1 MIIDEL
7 RRRRVFRTVAAY
19 VVACWVV
26 IEAADVIF
34 PYVALPESAV
44 RLVIIAAVIGFP
56 VVVVLAWFFDIT
68 PEGIVRTPDR
78 TESAPPPRRVLGR
91 WTDVVLLGLL
101 AIAIAYIVSERLD
114 DADDTRTA
122 GAARSIAVLPFTDLS
137 PDGDSAY
144 LGDGIAE
151 TVLHTLARVEG
162 LRVAARTSSFL
173 FRDGD
178 EDIRE
183 IGEALNVDTV
193 LEGSVSKDPAGRRM
207 RVTAQL
213 IDARNG
219 FHLWSESYEGQVD
232 DVFRIQDEIATAI
245 ARNMEITLL
254 GGQPPPVAE
263 ATENVE
269 AYELYLKGRNAA
281 HQRTEEALQRAMAFF
296 ERATEVD
303 PGYALAYTGYADSL
317 SLLID
322 YGNERLDSVVPR
334 VETLIDRAFELDPDL
349 PEAWASLGLL
359 RLQQGRY
366 AAADEALSRSLTLD
380 PVNDDALTWYG
391 SVLLAQDRYRDA
403 LAAYLRA
410 FERDPLSIPLNSNLG
425 NLLSAMGRHVQAES
439 HFRKLLELKPEDTG
453 TYHNQLIQS
462 AHARGDMAE
471 ATRWVRAEL
480 ERDPLNLLA
489 MFYQVAIY
497 TDLGDADRA
506 LEWLERMESMAPD
519 DLFSLQ
525 ARSMWYVAGGRFD
538 DNLAYV
544 RDKVDHFARIL
555 EPYGVTL
562 PPGLLAWLGS
572 ANYFAGEL
580 ENARDAYERALA
592 FDGGIDSPVVNETN
606 QVWLPWMIRA
616 YRALGRE
623 AEAERLLAVLGTYLE
638 ELLAAGID
646 TASAHA
652 QYAQFL
658 SLSDRREEA
667 LRQLRAA
674 AERGFRQTY
683 YLDVVPDL
691 EALMA
696 SDGGGEFRRL
706 MQSYKAREREEVA
719 ALPAFDYAV
728 PAKPAAV
735 PLRPER
741 RALYARRYRVENGLL
756 ARIDDTDEGLLLSAP
771 GQEPMLMRAA
781 TPTEFFFD
789 ESTLRIEFVLD
800 DRDRVRHLLWHQYGD
815 KQRGRPSVQ
824 RRERSAY
831 ELDPMILDDYV
842 GRYALEGI
850 AGAEI
855 RMTRRD
861 DTLYGAA
868 TGQPA
873 IPYLPVG
880 PDEFV
885 NEDVNAGLSFR
896 RDRSGRV
903 TELLIRQEGVELR
916 GLRRDAGDG
925 PPEPSGAD

>member
-1 MIIDEL
+1 MILDEL
-7 RRRRVFRTVAAY
+7 RRRRVFRTIAAY

-34 PYVALPESAV
+34 PYLSLPESAV
-44 RLVIIAAVIGFP
+44 RLVIIAAIIGFP

-78 TESAPPPRRVLGR
+78 AESDRPARRVLGR

-101 AIAIAYIVSERLD
+101 ALAVAYIVSERMDGQEGEPL
-114 DADDTRTA
+114 AA
-122 GAARSIAVLPFTDLS
+122 GPRSIAVLPFADLS
-137 PDGDSAY
+137 PDGDSVY

-151 TVLHTLARVEG
+151 TVLHTLARVDG
-162 LRVAARTSSFL
+162 LRVAARTSSFI
-173 FRDGD
+173 FRDSR

-219 FHLWSESYEGQVD
+219 FNLWSESYEGPVD

-245 ARNMEITLL
+245 ARNMELTLL
-254 GGQPPPVAE
+254 GDQPSPVAE
-263 ATENVE
+263 TTENVQ

-281 HQRTEEALQRAMAFF
+281 HERTEAGLVRALDFF
-296 ERATEVD
+296 EEATEVD
-303 PGYALAYTGYADSL
+303 PGYALAYTGLADTL

-334 VETLIDRAFELDPDL
+334 VEALIDRAFELEPQL

-366 AAADEALSRSLTLD
+366 AAADEALSRSLSLD

-403 LAAYLRA
+403 LATYLRA
-410 FERDPLSIPLNSNLG
+410 YDRDPLSIPLNSNLG
-425 NLLSAMGRHVQAES
+425 NLLSTMGRHVQAES

-462 AHARGDMAE
+462 AHARGDMAA
-471 ATRWVRAEL
+471 ATRWIRIEL

-489 MFYQVAIY
+489 MFYQVAVY
-497 TDLGDADRA
+497 TDLGEFERA
-506 LEWLERMESMAPD
+506 LEWLERMEAMDPD
-519 DLFSLQ
+519 DVFTLQ
-525 ARSMWYVAGGRFD
+525 GRSMWYVANGRFD

-544 RDKVDHFARIL
+544 REKVDHFATIL

-572 ANYFAGEL
+572 ANYFAGDMQA
-580 ENARDAYERALA
+580 AREAYDRALA
-592 FDGGIDSPVVNETN
+592 FDGGISAPVVNETN
-606 QVWLPWMIRA
+606 QVWLPWMIRSYLA
-616 YRALGRE
+616 LGLDAEATQLLEALGR
-623 AEAERLLAVLGTYLE
+623 YLE

-652 QYAQFL
+652 QHAQFL
-658 SLSDRREEA
+658 SLSGRREQA
-667 LRQLRAA
+667 LPELRAA

-683 YLDVVPDL
+683 YLDFVPDL
-691 EALMA
+691 AALMA
-696 SDGGGEFRRL
+696 TGGGEEFRRL
-706 MQSYKAREREEVA
+706 LDSYTAREREEVA
-719 ALPAFDYAV
+719 SLPPFEYTV
-728 PAKPAAV
+728 PRTPPPISLAPQ
-735 PLRPER
+735 R
-741 RALYARRYRVENGLL
+741 RELYARRYRVENGMLV
-756 ARIDDTDEGLLLSAP
+756 RIEDTNDGLLLSVP
-771 GQEPMLMRAA
+771 GQEPMLMHAA

-789 ESTLRIEFVLD
+789 DSTLRIEFVLD
-800 DRDRVRHLLWHQYGD
+800 ARDRVRHLLWHQYGD

-824 RRERSAY
+824 RRERASY
-831 ELDPMILDDYV
+831 ELDPMVLDDYL

-850 AGAEI
+850 AGAEM

-861 DTLYGAA
+861 DMLYGAL

-873 IPYLPVG
+873 IPYLPTGV
-880 PDEFV
+880 DEFA
-885 NEDVNAGLSFR
+885 NDDVNATLRFR
-896 RDRSGRV
+896 RDRNGRV
-903 TELLIRQEGVELR
+903 IELTIRQEGIELR
-916 GLRRDAGDG
+916 GLRQDEDGAARTDGDAG
-925 PPEPSGAD
+925 